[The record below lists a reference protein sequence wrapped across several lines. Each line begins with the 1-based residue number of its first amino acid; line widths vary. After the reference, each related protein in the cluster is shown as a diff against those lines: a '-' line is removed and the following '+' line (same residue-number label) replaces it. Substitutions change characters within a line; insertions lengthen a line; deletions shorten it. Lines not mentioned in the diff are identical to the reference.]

1 MPIGKDILQCP
12 PRPRFRCVERLQA
25 LCLMISIIVKQA
37 SFGPGLFGFRA
48 LRCTLGTS
56 LRPKL
61 RAAHRPHKSQNNTG
75 CKIPITTLTGKVDS
89 DTEGGTKLVVTGV
102 LLADGHARVVNA
114 RRNTELAELAG
125 KLVDDLG
132 ELGVVGDGDDEDLD
146 GRDVDGERKD
156 LAGVSD

>member
-1 MPIGKDILQCP
+1 MHIGDKSPAKIKS
-12 PRPRFRCVERLQA
+12 RTQA
-25 LCLMISIIVKQA
+25 PQI
-37 SFGPGLFGFRA
+37 PD
-48 LRCTLGTS
+48 
-56 LRPKL
+56 
-61 RAAHRPHKSQNNTG
+61 NTG